1 MDGLT
6 ARIGHNAQPLVVIG
20 VKQEVLWD
28 IAGCE
33 RGLMYEIEMTRW

>member
-6 ARIGHNAQPLVVIG
+6 TRIGHNAQRLVIIG

-28 IAGCE
+28 IADCE
-33 RGLMYEIEMTRW
+33 RGLMYEIDMTR